1 MNLSLPLG
9 FRFAGVHCGI
19 KKNAD
24 KEDFTLVYCSGGAVA
39 AGVYTQNLVYAAPVA
54 YDRKRTPA
62 ADVRV
67 VAVNSGN
74 ANACTGER
82 GLVDAVEMG
91 RLAAA
96 AVGAA
101 ESQALV
107 MSTGVIGVFL
117 PMDKI
122 AAGAKAATARL
133 GSNEGA
139 FLSAAKGILTTDKEI
154 KIASSSLEIAGQE
167 IRLAGMCKGAGMI
180 GPNMATMLAIV
191 TTDAALRPA
200 DAQAALAAAVE
211 DSFNCISVEGHMST
225 NDTVLLLA
233 SGQAGGSGVKGQGSG
248 VKSQESLT
256 THHSP
261 LTGTDLAKFQAALS
275 ALCIDLAKQIPDD
288 GEGASH
294 LITIEI
300 QGARTRDDA
309 RRIAKTVANS
319 ALVKTAVSG
328 ADPNWGRIVSAV
340 GYAGVPLN
348 AAGIGLVL
356 NGHRLYA
363 DGVPVAFDAKT
374 VSAAIKASRETS
386 IVLTLREGSA
396 GIRFWTSDLNVEY
409 VRFNADYTT

>member
-1 MNLSLPLG
+1 MQIPLG
-9 FRFAGVHCGI
+9 FRYAGVHCGI
-19 KKNAD
+19 KKIPE
-24 KEDFTLVYCSGGAVA
+24 KEDFTLVHCPNGATA

-54 YDRKRTPA
+54 YDRERTPS

-82 GLVDAVEMG
+82 GLADAQEMG

-96 AVGAA
+96 AIGAE
-101 ESQALV
+101 ESQSLV

-122 AAGAKAATARL
+122 VAGANAAAAKL
-133 GSNEGA
+133 GTDEAA
-139 FLSAAKGILTTDKEI
+139 FLSAARGILTTDKAI
-154 KIASSSLEIAGQE
+154 KIASRTVNIAGRE
-167 IRLAGMCKGAGMI
+167 VRLAGMCKGAGMI
-180 GPNMATMLAIV
+180 GPNMATMLGIV
-191 TTDAALRPA
+191 TTDAALLPA

-211 DSFNCISVEGHMST
+211 DSFNCVSVEGHMST

-233 SGQAGGSGVKGQGSG
+233 SGVAGGRRSEVGGQ
-248 VKSQESLT
+248 KSEVGGHSPLT

-261 LTGTDLAKFQAALS
+261 LTGSDLAQFQTALN
-275 ALCIDLAKQIPDD
+275 ALCIDLARQIPDD

-300 QGARTRDDA
+300 QGARTREDA

-340 GYAGVPLN
+340 GYAGVPLE

-363 DGVPVAFDAKT
+363 DGAPIAFDAKT

-396 GIRFWTSDLNVEY
+396 SIRFWTSDLNADY
-409 VRFNADYTT
+409 VRFNSDYTT